1 MHKFSKAFFLFL
13 LIVGSLQAQEKIRDI
28 IKPVNLVAGVP
39 DSMLI
44 SDMFYSEGYSVKF
57 VPNKNVA
64 VTYDK
69 SSGKIYFKPDMNF
82 SGMTLVDFSLGKNS
96 YSIPVISRIQRK
108 FKFIFKPAKKYNK
121 ITLFGSFNGWDR
133 GNLPMKEIN
142 EPGVYE
148 TEIPLEPGRYEY
160 KFWGDGEE
168 FIDQDNPDKKPN
180 GMGDFNSLFNVPE
193 PKLGKLFLYVRGK
206 ETSSN
211 ESGFSFIYENEPD
224 PPSASNLTG
233 QDVSQG
239 GKDENKI
246 DPSNVVALLNNF
258 RVFQKNLKIT
268 GNRIELSFSAS
279 ELKGKN
285 LLRIAISKNGRVTNI
300 QYVYLVDGI
309 PENEITGDNWHDAI
323 IYSLMIDRFSDGDK
337 SINKPIVHDSLFAK
351 ANYMGGDFQGII
363 NKLNEGYFDSLNINT
378 LWISPVNDNPDEAY
392 KESVSPHRWF
402 SGYHGYW
409 PISSTKVENQFGTM
423 DKLKELIATAH
434 KHHIKILLDFVANH
448 VHEQH
453 PFVKKHPDWFGNLKL
468 PDGRLNLRLWDE
480 QRLTTWFEPYLPK
493 FNYIE
498 SQEVIDTM
506 TSNAVWWLETTCA
519 DGFRQDAVKHITNK
533 FWRELTRKIEK
544 EIEIPKNKKVYQI
557 GETFG
562 SYELI
567 NSYVNNGQL
576 SAQFNFNLYDTALPV
591 FLDKNISFETLDAEI
606 KKSFLVYGE
615 NNLMGNIMDS
625 HDKNRFMAF
634 ADGDLQL
641 SQWSAIEEGWNNP
654 PEVHNPAKYEKAKL
668 YYAYMNSIPGLPV
681 IYYGSEFGMSGASDP
696 DNRRMM
702 RFGKEL
708 SLYER
713 KMLEDVR
720 KIVKVRKEN
729 SALRHGDFLTLD
741 ADTNIY
747 AFIRSDMNERVLV
760 ILNKN
765 ENTQTVELKLPGVY
779 KTKTAVDLINSEKLK
794 VEGGKLKVA
803 VKGAGYK
810 FFKLY

>member
-1 MHKFSKAFFLFL
+1 MRYFMKILFVFL
-13 LIVGSLQAQEKIRDI
+13 LLAITVKAQDKIRDI
-28 IKPVNLVAGVP
+28 IKPINLVAGIP
-39 DSMLI
+39 DSMLV
-44 SDMFYSEGYSVKF
+44 SDMFYSENYDVKF
-57 VPNKNVA
+57 APNKKVT

-69 SSGKIYFKPDMNF
+69 PSSKIYFKPDMKF
-82 SGMTLVDFSLGKNS
+82 SGMTLVDFSFGKHT
-96 YSIPVISRIQRK
+96 YSIAVHSGIQQK
-108 FKFIFKPAKKYNK
+108 FKFTFKPKKKYNK

-133 GNLPMKEIN
+133 GNLPMKEIKGT
-142 EPGVYE
+142 GVYE
-148 TEIPLEPGRYEY
+148 VEVPLEPGRYEY

-168 FIDQDNPDKKPN
+168 IVDPNNPNKKPN

-193 PKLGKLFLYVRGK
+193 PKLGKLFLYVGGK
-206 ETSSN
+206 EVSPD
-211 ESGFSFIYENEPD
+211 ESKFSFIYENE
-224 PPSASNLTG
+224 
-233 QDVSQG
+233 
-239 GKDENKI
+239 KDGNRI
-246 DPSNVVALLNNF
+246 SSSNVIALLNNTKIPK
-258 RVFQKNLKIT
+258 KNLKIS
-268 GNRIELSFSAS
+268 GNRVDISFPKS
-279 ELKGKN
+279 ELTGRN
-285 LLRIAISKNGRVTNI
+285 LLRVAVSKKGRATNI
-300 QYVYLVDGI
+300 QYVYLVNGV
-309 PENEITGDNWHDAI
+309 PENGITGNDWHDAI

-351 ANYMGGDFQGII
+351 ANYMGGDFQGIL

-392 KESVSPHRWF
+392 KESVPPHRWF

-409 PISSTKVENQFGTM
+409 PISSTRVEDQFGTM

-453 PFVKKHPDWFGNLKL
+453 PFVKEHPDWFGSLKL

-493 FNYIE
+493 FNYIG

-506 TSNAVWWLETTCA
+506 TSNAVWWLETTGA

-533 FWRELTRKIEK
+533 FWRELTRKIKK
-544 EIEIPKNKKVYQI
+544 EIEIPQNKKVYQI

-562 SYELI
+562 SYDLI

-576 SAQFNFNLYDTALPV
+576 SAQFNFNLYDTALPT
-591 FLDKNISFETLDAEI
+591 FLDKKISFKTLDAEI

-634 ADGDLQL
+634 ADSDLQL

-654 PEVHNPAKYEKAKL
+654 PVVHNPANYEKAKL
-668 YYAYMNSIPGLPV
+668 YYAYMNAIPGLPV
-681 IYYGSEFGMSGASDP
+681 IYYGSEFGMTGASDP

-702 RFGKEL
+702 RFGNQL
-708 SLYER
+708 SPYER
-713 KMLEDVR
+713 KMLNDVR

-741 ADTNIY
+741 ADLNVY

-760 ILNKN
+760 VLNKN
-765 ENTQTVELKLPGVY
+765 ENAENVELKLPSVFNAR
-779 KTKTAVDLINSEKLK
+779 TASDLITAEKLK
-794 VEGGKLKVA
+794 IENGKLKLTVNG
-803 VKGAGYK
+803 VGYR
-810 FFKLY
+810 FLRLQ